1 MASERYAGPVN
12 DGELPGEVT
21 SVSARYGGFTIG
33 GGAAR
38 AASRVLPTPGFAAA
52 AGAGPPAPPASGILA
67 SAALLFLASSTRL

>member
-1 MASERYAGPVN
+1 MASERHAGPVN

-21 SVSARYGGFTIG
+21 LVSARYGGFTIG
-33 GGAAR
+33 AAAR
-38 AASRVLPTPGFAAA
+38 AASRVHPTPGFAAA